1 MSRRFFGSTRGIS
14 TFEISELLLALTY
27 FVLVF
32 CHQPS
37 FRSYLTIQFN
47 QTVLHKICSDRRTAL
62 HVAASEGHLDI
73 VRLLV
78 HRGARINRSDR
89 WGGSPLDDAH
99 RHRQT
104 EVATY
109 LRQKGGS
116 TGSADQT
123 SNLITAAAQGDLD
136 EVRMLLTPLMAVIP
150 NRDALG
156 DSSSSARHIGNSSGG
171 AYSIGASASGRSFR
185 RMGSHHGKGG
195 GKGGQKKALEILP
208 PVDINAGDYDKRT
221 ALHLAAGEG
230 HTDVVQL
237 LCERGANVNIEDRW
251 GGRPLDGKYDVNCLR
266 ITQAACSAVLETLF
280 WHMILFSHTFVA

>member
-1 MSRRFFGSTRGIS
+1 LYLVELESLAFIS
-14 TFEISELLLALTY
+14 ATY
-27 FVLVF
+27 F
-32 CHQPS
+32 CN
-37 FRSYLTIQFN
+37 YLHFN
-47 QTVLHKICSDRRTAL
+47 TTLFLCMCIAAQNRSDRRTAL

-78 HRGARINRSDR
+78 HRGATINRSDR

-99 RHRQT
+99 RHRQA

-109 LRQKGGS
+109 LRSKGGT

-136 EVRMLLTPLMAVIP
+136 EVRMLLTPVMAVIP

-156 DSSSSARHIGNSSGG
+156 DSSTSARQISNSSGG
-171 AYSIGASASGRSFR
+171 AYSMGTSASGRSFR

-195 GKGGQKKALEILP
+195 GKATKHKKALEVLP

-237 LCERGANVNIEDRW
+237 LCERGADVNSEDRW
-251 GGRPLDGKYDVNCLR
+251 GGRPLDGECDKSLD
-266 ITQAACSAVLETLF
+266 T
-280 WHMILFSHTFVA
+280 

>member
-1 MSRRFFGSTRGIS
+1 M
-14 TFEISELLLALTY
+14 
-27 FVLVF
+27 
-32 CHQPS
+32 
-37 FRSYLTIQFN
+37 
-47 QTVLHKICSDRRTAL
+47 
-62 HVAASEGHLDI
+62 
-73 VRLLV
+73 
-78 HRGARINRSDR
+78 
-89 WGGSPLDDAH
+89 DDAH

-109 LRQKGGS
+109 LRQKGGT

-156 DSSSSARHIGNSSGG
+156 DSSSVSGRHIGNSSGG
-171 AYSIGASASGRSFR
+171 AYSMGTSVSGRSFR

-251 GGRPLDGKYDVNCLR
+251 GGRPLDGKCD
-266 ITQAACSAVLETLF
+266 E
-280 WHMILFSHTFVA
+280 